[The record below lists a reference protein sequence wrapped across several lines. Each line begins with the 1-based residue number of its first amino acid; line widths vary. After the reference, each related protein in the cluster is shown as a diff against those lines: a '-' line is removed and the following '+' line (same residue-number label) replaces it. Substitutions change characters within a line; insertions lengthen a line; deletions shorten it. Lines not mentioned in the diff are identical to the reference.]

1 MRKLEPFR
9 RFLEVSAQSNGKEIN
24 AANIARDVGADAK
37 TVQSYFQI
45 LEDTL
50 VGLQLD
56 AFETSVRR
64 RVRRAPK
71 FYFFDN
77 GVARALG
84 RLLRVRLHEG
94 TSAYGEAFEAFVINE
109 VHRRVHY
116 ERLDYRMTYMR
127 TPGGV
132 EVDLVLE
139 RPGRPLLLIEVKSTT
154 LVREDHAAR
163 LNAIAKDFSSTEA
176 LLVSRDPQS
185 KSYGKVTCLPWADAI
200 AAV

>member
-1 MRKLEPFR
+1 MSRDRP
-9 RFLEVSAQSNGKEIN
+9 SATSS
-24 AANIARDVGADAK
+24 AAARPDVTLALRAAHTID
-37 TVQSYFQI
+37 
-45 LEDTL
+45 LLDPEDTL

-71 FYFFDN
+71 FYFFDK
-77 GVARALG
+77 GVTRALG
-84 RLLRVRLHEG
+84 RLLRVGLHEG
-94 TSAYGEAFEAFVINE
+94 TRAYGEAFEAFIINE

-127 TPGGV
+127 TPAGV

-139 RPGRPLLLIEVKSTT
+139 RPGRPLLFIEVKSTT

-163 LNAIAKDFSSTEA
+163 LNAIA
-176 LLVSRDPQS
+176 
-185 KSYGKVTCLPWADAI
+185 
-200 AAV
+200 AV